1 MSARDRWGDQP
12 GDADFQIT
20 HPSFLASLI
29 WMLILTLGAIGVTFA
44 LSCLTPFA
52 ALAVALAGTIG
63 LRASLRIVV
72 VVWFANQVIGFG
84 FFHFPHTSNTFLW
97 GAAIGGAATVTTVAA
112 SLVMKYGSSWATLL
126 RLGIAFLVSFAVY
139 EMTLL
144 GAAALL
150 GGFET
155 FRPAVV
161 AQLALVNAVSLVG
174 MVVLNELAAALCR
187 PWLGR
192 IPRLVRSW

>member
-1 MSARDRWGDQP
+1 MSARDQWGDRL
-12 GDADFQIT
+12 GDADFQIA

-29 WMLILTLGAIGVTFA
+29 WTLILALAAIGVTFT
-44 LSCLTPFA
+44 LSCVTPFA
-52 ALAVALAGTIG
+52 ALAVALAGTVG
-63 LRASLRIVV
+63 LRASLRIVI

-84 FFHFPHTSNTFLW
+84 FFHFPHTPNTFLW
-97 GAAIGGAATVTTVAA
+97 GAAIGGAAIATTVAA
-112 SLVMKYGSSWATLL
+112 SLVMKYGSSWATLP
-126 RLGIAFLVSFAVY
+126 RLGIAFLISFAVY

-144 GAAALL
+144 GTAALV

-155 FRPAVV
+155 FKPAII

-174 MVVLNELAAALCR
+174 MVGLNELAAALCR

-192 IPRLVRSW
+192 IPRLVGSS